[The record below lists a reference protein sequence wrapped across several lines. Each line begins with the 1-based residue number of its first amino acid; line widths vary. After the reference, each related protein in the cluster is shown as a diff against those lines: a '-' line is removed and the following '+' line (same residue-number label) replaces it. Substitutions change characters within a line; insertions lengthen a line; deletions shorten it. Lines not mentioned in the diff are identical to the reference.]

1 MQECRRPSP
10 QNAGMTVLSL
20 WDGILTHLLYVS
32 RHNKRISNVLQI
44 NNKKR
49 FMFEVMNIPSTVIL
63 SHTA

>member
-1 MQECRRPSP
+1 
-10 QNAGMTVLSL
+10 MTVLSL
-20 WDGILTHLLYVS
+20 GDGILTHLLYVS